1 MTFKIL
7 LFILFLIVAE
17 IYRLFK
23 EGIMEHKFAFGIQKV
38 RILNTIFISILSARS
53 FYLGILIKIKDAIP
67 PIIKTAAKAF
77 ATPIKTPKKDI

>member
-7 LFILFLIVAE
+7 LFTLFLTVVE

-23 EGIMEHKFAFGIQKV
+23 EGIMEHKFAFGILKV
-38 RILNTIFISILSARS
+38 IILNTNFISILSARS
-53 FYLGILIKIKDAIP
+53 FYLGILIKIKEAIP

>member
-23 EGIMEHKFAFGIQKV
+23 EGIMEHKFAFGILKV
-38 RILNTIFISILSARS
+38 IILNTIFISILSARS
-53 FYLGILIKIKDAIP
+53 FYLGILIKIKEAIP